1 MIVMCGEKYTIIKL
15 FKGSY
20 DYYAQKTCSIEKL
33 NLSFS
38 DASFTSNKI
47 SIVIFFFK
55 ANILGL

>member
-20 DYYAQKTCSIEKL
+20 DYYAQETCSIEKL

-38 DASFTSNKI
+38 DASFTSKKI
-47 SIVIFFFK
+47 SIVIFFFLK
-55 ANILGL
+55 RIF

>member
-20 DYYAQKTCSIEKL
+20 DYYSQKTCSIEKL

-38 DASFTSNKI
+38 DASFTSKI
-47 SIVIFFFK
+47 SVVIYIYIFK
-55 ANILGL
+55 

>member
-47 SIVIFFFK
+47 SIVIFFLKRIF
-55 ANILGL
+55 